1 MSSTLARDCA
11 FKLVFQEMFS
21 ENFLLDD
28 FFDENKAT
36 ESDKEYALKVLQVI
50 KENREALDDK
60 LQNGLTKGLKLKDLY
75 TLDHALLVMAIA
87 QIDFLG
93 EDKPLVINEAVR
105 LSKKYSTDKS
115 PSFING
121 VLSSLF
127 RE

>member
-21 ENFLLDD
+21 DDFLLND
-28 FFDENKAT
+28 FFDESKAS
-36 ESDKEYALKVLQVI
+36 EDDKNYALKVLEVVKQ
-50 KENREALDDK
+50 NRDFLDEK
-60 LQNGLTKGLKLKDLY
+60 LQNGLSNGLRLKDLY
-75 TLDHALLVMAIA
+75 TLDHALLVMSLA
-87 QIDFLG
+87 QVELLK

-121 VLSSLF
+121 VLSSLLK
-127 RE
+127 E

>member
-21 ENFLLDD
+21 DDFLLND
-28 FFDENKAT
+28 FFDESKAS
-36 ESDKEYALKVLQVI
+36 EDDKNYALKVLEVVKQ
-50 KENREALDDK
+50 NRDFLDKK
-60 LQNGLTKGLKLKDLY
+60 LQNGLSNGLQLKDLY
-75 TLDHALLVMAIA
+75 TLDHALLVMSLA
-87 QIDFLG
+87 QVELLK

-121 VLSSLF
+121 VLSSLLK
-127 RE
+127 E

>member
-21 ENFLLDD
+21 DDFLLDD
-28 FFDENKAT
+28 FFDENKST
-36 ESDKEYALKVLQVI
+36 QDDEQYALKVLETVKQN
-50 KENREALDDK
+50 KSALDNK
-60 LQNGLTKGLKLKDLY
+60 LQDGLAKGLLLKDLY
-75 TLDHALLVMAIA
+75 TLDHAILIMAMA
-87 QIDFLG
+87 QIDYLG